1 MYWFRIRNRRARR
14 EDGVAEAAPGWAV
27 GQQGGERR
35 APRAARLPRFR
46 DHARD
51 QLREQGQGKFDRMR
65 IKFSAVFTPAQPVI
79 RRERFAGRTDA
90 LARLI
95 GGIEDQ
101 RLHAILYGDRGIGKT
116 SLLHILADT
125 AREAGYVVLYESCD
139 AGTGFDEMFRSVL
152 AQIPQLYHG
161 GTAPVDEAVAA
172 GGSLLELAPAGE
184 LSPRL
189 VTDLLAAV
197 AGARVILML
206 DEFDRVTS
214 ADFRRGIAELIKNL
228 SDRCARVQLVVAGVA
243 ANFTELVAHIPSIRR
258 NVLNLELPRMTDAEI
273 EEIIAIGAEESGLGF
288 SASARLQIR
297 AIAHGYPY
305 IATLLAHHA
314 GLQAIDARADEVSL
328 AHVAAA
334 VDALEAYI
342 CPPPP
347 GEERPMPAPVRLSAA
362 SL

>member
-1 MYWFRIRNRRARR
+1 MYWFKIRNRKTRAQDDLA
-14 EDGVAEAAPGWAV
+14 EVAPIWAM
-27 GQQGGERR
+27 QQRSHDVR
-35 APRAARLPRFR
+35 ALRAARLPHFR
-46 DHARD
+46 DSARD
-51 QLREQGQGKFDRMR
+51 QLREQGQDKFDRMR
-65 IKFSAVFTPAQPVI
+65 IRFRSAFTPAQPVV
-79 RRERFAGRTDA
+79 RRERFAGRTEA

-152 AQIPQLYHG
+152 AQIPQRYHG
-161 GTAPVDEAVAA
+161 GITPADDAVEAGA
-172 GGSLLELAPAGE
+172 SLLDMAPSGA
-184 LSPRL
+184 LSPRH

-243 ANFTELVAHIPSIRR
+243 ANFTELVEHIPSIRR
-258 NVLNLELPRMTDAEI
+258 NVLNLELPRMADAEI
-273 EEIIAIGAEESGLGF
+273 EEMIALGAEESGLGF
-288 SASARLQIR
+288 SASARLRIKV
-297 AIAHGYPY
+297 IAHGYPY

-314 GLQAIDARADEVSL
+314 GLKAIDDQADEVSL
-328 AHVAAA
+328 AHVSAA

-342 CPPPP
+342 SPRPP
-347 GEERPMPAPVRLSAA
+347 EADRPMSAPVRLSAG